1 VTLGFRG
8 ELVYDDGRMADWV
21 HRVYSRV
28 SGAGGV
34 PDRPFAE
41 DPAHHDRFS
50 PLHGPT
56 LLLTVSILV
65 SITALI
71 TLAAYLLA
79 VHADYKVRNPSSA
92 VSRVSSRP
100 EIDMARAFDPDRPVL
115 SGWTA

>member
-1 VTLGFRG
+1 LYQ
-8 ELVYDDGRMADWV
+8 L
-21 HRVYSRV
+21 V

-41 DPAHHDRFS
+41 DPPHHDRFS
-50 PLHGPT
+50 PLRGPM

-79 VHADYKVRNPSSA
+79 VHVGYDANHRGSS
-92 VSRVSSRP
+92 VSRVNPHP
-100 EIDMARAFDPDRPVL
+100 EAHAMIRIA
-115 SGWTA
+115 SE